1 MKGWAKYTFEDHGPK
16 RALNWSKKLDK
27 YGIFVVENRDAKIN
41 LNSTNTKFTTRKLAQ
56 NVLYLNSHEADLFGR
71 TS

>member
-16 RALNWSKKLDK
+16 RALNWPKKTLDK

-41 LNSTNTKFTTRKLAQ
+41 LNSTNAKLTTRKFSLLKICLGEHHKAC
-56 NVLYLNSHEADLFGR
+56 
-71 TS
+71 